1 MTENCIGE
9 CQTLQKTLVDEEV
22 PMPNTTAKIIIHGVP
37 AYVCS
42 SCSGREM
49 ASRVRQ
55 ELTEFKRL
63 FLANSAL
70 LARQGENISVNFQTT
85 FE

>member
-9 CQTLQKTLVDEEV
+9 CQTLQRVLVDEVV
-22 PMPNTTAKIIIHGVP
+22 PIPDSESKIIIHGVP

-49 ASRVRQ
+49 ASKVCQ

-63 FLANSAL
+63 FLANSTL
-70 LARQGENISVNFQTT
+70 LARSGENISVYFQST
-85 FE
+85 FK

>member
-9 CQTLQKTLVDEEV
+9 CRDLQRMLIDEEV
-22 PMPNTTAKIIIHGVP
+22 PMPNAEAKVIIQGIP
-37 AYVCS
+37 AYVCP

-49 ASRVRQ
+49 NSNVCR
-55 ELTEFKRL
+55 ELNEFKRL
-63 FLANSAL
+63 FLANATL
-70 LARQGENISVNFQTT
+70 LAQQGENISVRFQTT

>member
-1 MTENCIGE
+1 M
-9 CQTLQKTLVDEEV
+9 QRVLVDEIV
-22 PMPNTTAKIIIHGVP
+22 LMPNAEAKIIIQGIP
-37 AYVCS
+37 AYVCP

-49 ASRVRQ
+49 NSNVCR

-63 FLANSAL
+63 FLANAAL
-70 LARQGENISVNFQTT
+70 LAQQGENISVRFQTT